1 MNQIIE
7 NITEID
13 IPFFFDLIYQII
25 ESFSSEQDLDVIK
38 ICEKCR
44 QRILNEIK
52 KPSKLA
58 SDGETNTFISKC
70 FNIIKL
76 LTEKDK
82 NILNH
87 IPQIE
92 QILEPIFEYM
102 KNPVKIDFE
111 EEIIYIISCFI
122 KITKTIVPSAQKL
135 FLNLDKYFNQNNTIT
150 EELYELLSYFI
161 LYGTDFLRNDPNFLN
176 FVFKKLI

>member
-1 MNQIIE
+1 
-7 NITEID
+7 
-13 IPFFFDLIYQII
+13 
-25 ESFSSEQDLDVIK
+25 
-38 ICEKCR
+38 
-44 QRILNEIK
+44 
-52 KPSKLA
+52 
-58 SDGETNTFISKC
+58 
-70 FNIIKL
+70 
-76 LTEKDK
+76 
-82 NILNH
+82 
-87 IPQIE
+87 
-92 QILEPIFEYM
+92 M
-102 KNPVKIDFE
+102 KSPVKIDFE